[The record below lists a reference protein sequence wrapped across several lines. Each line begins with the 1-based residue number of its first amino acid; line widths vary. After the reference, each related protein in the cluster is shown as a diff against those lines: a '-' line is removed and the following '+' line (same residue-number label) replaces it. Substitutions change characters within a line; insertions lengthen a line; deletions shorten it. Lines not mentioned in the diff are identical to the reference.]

1 MPEYTAPGVYV
12 EENAV
17 TSAAIEGVSTST
29 AAFLGE
35 TVRGPVRPILVTSV
49 VEYQRWFGGELGAD
63 RYLPDAV
70 RGFFANGGRRVVI
83 ARVVSRSAATAQAD
97 CGASFTL
104 RAVGPGAWGAR
115 VFVMIGESTK
125 QVSSPAGLLPVGLRV
140 RVAYYD
146 AVPPEGPCDWFAGVA
161 NATSPAHFEEFDN
174 LVVDATGP
182 DGWERWLN
190 GSSLIELDRSAP
202 GLNGGPP
209 DRGLYR
215 LAGGSDGTS
224 ALDAVD
230 FQGQPDGVDGFAQG
244 LEALSGETYREVSV
258 VHAPAASFEV
268 ARAIIE
274 HCERLRYRFAIID
287 AGPGPLAPGF
297 DPRSAIADSTRAALY
312 HPWIEVA
319 DPSGAPQRRQ
329 VPPGGCIAGIYA
341 RTDSQRGVHKA
352 PANEIVV
359 GALGLTAAIGQ
370 ATDDALNLRHVNVIR
385 SLAGRGIRVMG
396 ARTLSSDAEWKYVNV
411 RRLLIYLERSID
423 EGTQWVVFEPNS
435 CPLWTKAVNAIERF
449 LLECWRSGA
458 LQGRKPEEAFFV
470 RCDETTMTQDDI
482 ANGRLIC
489 LIGVAPIKPAE
500 FLIFR
505 VGQRTA

>member
-12 EENAV
+12 EEKAV
-17 TSAAIEGVSTST
+17 ASPAIGGVSTST

-35 TVRGPVRPILVTSV
+35 TVRGPVRPTLVMSA
-49 VEYQRWFGGELGAD
+49 VEYQQEFGGDLRAE

-70 RGFFANGGRRVVI
+70 RGFFANGGRRLYV

-97 CGASFTL
+97 CGSGFIL

-115 VFVMIGESTK
+115 VFVTIDESTK
-125 QVSSPAGLLPVGLRV
+125 QVSSPAGLVPVGLRV

-146 AVPPEGPCDWFAGVA
+146 AVPPEGPGDWFAGVA
-161 NATSPAHFEEFDN
+161 TATSPAHFEEFDN
-174 LVVDATGP
+174 LIVNGSAADE
-182 DGWERWLN
+182 WKRWLS
-190 GSSLIELDRSAP
+190 GSSLIELDRSALGQTG
-202 GLNGGPP
+202 GLP
-209 DRGLYR
+209 DPGLYR
-215 LAGGSDGTS
+215 LAGGSDGAS
-224 ALDAVD
+224 ALDVVD

-244 LEALSGETYREVSV
+244 LAALSGEAYREVSV

-274 HCERLRYRFAIID
+274 HCERLRHRFAIID
-287 AGPGPLAPGF
+287 AGPGPLPPGF

-312 HPWIEVA
+312 YPWIEVA
-319 DPSGAPQRRQ
+319 DPSGVPRSRQ
-329 VPPGGCIAGIYA
+329 VPPGGFIAGIYA
-341 RTDSQRGVHKA
+341 RTDSQRGIHRA

-359 GALGLTAAIGQ
+359 GALGLTEAIGQ
-370 ATDDALNLRHVNVIR
+370 ATGDELNLRHVNVIR

-396 ARTLSSDAEWKYVNV
+396 ARTLSTDAEWKYVNV
-411 RRLLIYLERSID
+411 RRFLIYLERSID
-423 EGTQWVVFEPNS
+423 EGTQWAVFEPNS
-435 CPLWTKAVNAIERF
+435 RPLWTKAAHAIEQF

-482 ANGRLIC
+482 ADGRLLC
-489 LIGVAPIKPAE
+489 LIGVAPITPGE